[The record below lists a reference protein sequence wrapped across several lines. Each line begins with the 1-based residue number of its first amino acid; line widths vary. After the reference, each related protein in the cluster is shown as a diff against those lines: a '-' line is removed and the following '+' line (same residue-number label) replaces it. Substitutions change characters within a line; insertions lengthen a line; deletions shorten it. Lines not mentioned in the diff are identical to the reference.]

1 MEERMAQ
8 LTPDPW
14 VWAISRRGNSR
25 YARAALVGGV
35 LPVVLALV
43 NQRLVGRMVV
53 GYETGPT
60 VLACAAMLAE
70 IAVVGWLCAKILEP
84 ARARWLAYLWMWVL
98 LDLMVE
104 PWIVDG
110 IWWGHPMALLAPA
123 LLSVQLLLVAM
134 WAVFGTT
141 RRSIRWPATAA
152 LLMLGVGVCV
162 APHAYGA
169 RKIAWLVAAQT
180 MVFLA
185 ACVLLYWRG
194 NRIRV
199 VGFGDVRGAS
209 PAAETGKTQFFMRD
223 LLVWTTL
230 TALLLALARAFDLLS
245 LPSLWLL
252 EEHEVALMCLTGALS
267 GLVQAAAASAVLGLE
282 AAVLRWGRLAAMAV
296 LAIVSVGVCFYF
308 NISWA
313 WRWGYQPASE
323 WHPLLRLEFWE
334 LFLGIKWHLL
344 ALMGLSA
351 AMLMASL
358 VFLRA
363 QGYRL
368 GREVREW

>member
-1 MEERMAQ
+1 MEDRIAQ
-8 LTPDPW
+8 STPDPW
-14 VWAISRRGNSR
+14 MWAISRRGHSR
-25 YARAALVGGV
+25 FARAALVGGV

-53 GYETGPT
+53 AYETWPT

-70 IAVVGWLCAKILEP
+70 IAVVGWLCVKFVEP
-84 ARARWLAYLWMWVL
+84 GRVRWVAYVWMWVL

-123 LLSVQLLLVAM
+123 LLSVQLVLVAT

-141 RRSIRWPATAA
+141 RWSIRWPATAA
-152 LLMLGVGVCV
+152 LLTLGVGVCV

-169 RKIAWLVAAQT
+169 RKIAWLVASQT
-180 MVFLA
+180 VAFLA

-194 NRIRV
+194 NRIRA
-199 VGFGDVRGAS
+199 VGFGEVRDA
-209 PAAETGKTQFFMRD
+209 ARTAETGKTQFFMRD

-230 TALLLALARAFDLLS
+230 AALLLALARAFDLLS
-245 LPSLWLL
+245 LPSRWLL
-252 EEHEVALMCLTGALS
+252 EEHEVGLMCLTGAVS
-267 GLVQAAAASAVLGLE
+267 ALVQATALWAMLGQEGAV
-282 AAVLRWGRLAAMAV
+282 VRWGRLAAMAV
-296 LAIVSVGVCFYF
+296 LAVVSVGVCFYF
-308 NISWA
+308 NIAWA
-313 WRWGYQPASE
+313 WPGYRTASE
-323 WHPLLRLEFWE
+323 WHPLLRLQFWE

-344 ALMGLSA
+344 GWMGLSA
-351 AMLMASL
+351 AMLMAAL

-363 QGYRL
+363 QGFRL
-368 GREVREW
+368 GREVRER

>member
-1 MEERMAQ
+1 MEERLAQ
-8 LTPDPW
+8 SPPDPW
-14 VWAISRRGNSR
+14 MLAISRRENSR

-53 GYETGPT
+53 AYETGPT

-70 IAVVGWLCAKILEP
+70 IGVVGWLCARFVEAGP
-84 ARARWLAYLWMWVL
+84 GRWLAYLWVWAL

-104 PWIVDG
+104 PWMVDG

-123 LLSVQLLLVAM
+123 LLSVQLALVAM

-141 RRSIRWPATAA
+141 RWSIRWPATAA

-169 RKIAWLVAAQT
+169 RKIAWLVASQAV
-180 MVFLA
+180 VFLA
-185 ACVLLYWRG
+185 GCLVLYWRG
-194 NRIRV
+194 NQIRIA
-199 VGFGDVRGAS
+199 GSGDVRRTA
-209 PAAETGKTQFFMRD
+209 PFVEMGKAQFFMRD

-230 TALLLALARAFDLLS
+230 AALILSLARAYDLLS
-245 LPSLWLL
+245 PPRLWLL
-252 EEHEVALMCLTGALS
+252 QEHEVALMCLTGALS
-267 GLVQAAAASAVLGLE
+267 ALVQVAAAMAMLGRE
-282 AAVLRWGRLAAMAV
+282 GAAVRWGRLAAVAV
-296 LAIVSVGVCFYF
+296 LAVMLVGVCFYF

-313 WRWGYQPASE
+313 WRGFRTASE
-323 WHPLLRLEFWE
+323 WHPLLRLQFWE
-334 LFLGIKWHLL
+334 LFLGLKWHLL
-344 ALMGLSA
+344 ALIGLSA
-351 AMLMASL
+351 ATLMAAL

-368 GREVREW
+368 AKKPVDI